1 MRPWARRRPPAR
13 EPPSGATPMS
23 SALYTSRLL
32 GSNAAALSPADTVSE
47 TRMSIWSL
55 VTRPWI
61 PCDIP
66 PRSASVSP
74 LTGSTL
80 VTVYTASPTR
90 SDEGPGRSARVP
102 TAHNAPSTT
111 AASAAAASSTIRGDQ
126 VGGGCA
132 GLMPASSGADLGQ
145 CLDSEVPR
153 ADWLGAPPARECRG
167 DPPSRSGLPL
177 SGASGQR
184 YWASTMLESADEGL
198 VPTPFRATTR
208 NRYRPAGSVMRAV
221 RAPAAVVAVRVTP
234 VAVPFARICT
244 AVTV

>member
-1 MRPWARRRPPAR
+1 MRPWARRRPPAK
-13 EPPSGATPMS
+13 EPPSGATPTP
-23 SALYTSRLL
+23 SAPYTWRSV
-32 GSNAAALSPADTVSE
+32 GSNVAVLSPADTVSD
-47 TRMSIWSL
+47 TRTSCWFL
-55 VTRPWI
+55 LTRPWM

-74 LTGSTL
+74 VTGSTC
-80 VTVYTASPTR
+80 VTVWTAPPTR
-90 SDEGPGRSARVP
+90 SDDGPGRSAREP
-102 TAHNAPSTT
+102 TAHNATSTT
-111 AASAAAASSTIRGDQ
+111 PARAAAASSTIRNDQ

-132 GLMPASSGADLGQ
+132 GLMPSPCSADLARS
-145 CLDSEVPR
+145 LDSEVPR

-184 YWASTMLESADEGL
+184 YWAVTGLDSADERL